1 MPSPVAILPPDRPGH
16 ALEMAGDGDGTRD
29 AGSVKRRISA
39 LHESRCTSPTD
50 FAAQPAVAGR
60 ALRDFVELTK
70 PRVVTMIL
78 VTTLVGFYLASSGT
92 PDWWLLAAALAGTG
106 LAAGGTLAL
115 NQYLERDADAH
126 MRRTQGRP
134 LPSGRLQPL
143 DALLFGAALTAV
155 GLAILTVL
163 VNPLAGFVTA
173 LTVVTYL
180 GAYTPLKRRTPL
192 CGVVGA
198 LPGALPP
205 VTGWVAAT
213 GQVDAGAVVLF
224 AILFL
229 WQLPHSLAIAQLY
242 AADYARAGFRL
253 LPIVD
258 RDGHSTERQILIN
271 CVALLAVGMMPTLL
285 GLAGLVYCAAALLLG
300 TAFVACGLASLLRP
314 SQAAARRVMVAS
326 LIYLPVLL
334 GCMAWDKV
342 AP

>member
-1 MPSPVAILPPDRPGH
+1 MPSPVAILPPDRPSH
-16 ALEMAGDGDGTRD
+16 ALEMAGQEAT
-29 AGSVKRRISA
+29 VSA
-39 LHESRCTSPTD
+39 QS
-50 FAAQPAVAGR
+50 AVAGR
-60 ALRDFVELTK
+60 ALRDFIELTK

-92 PDWWLLAAALAGTG
+92 PDWWLLVAALAGTG

-143 DALLFGAALTAV
+143 DALLFGAALTAA

-173 LTVVTYL
+173 LTVITYL

-198 LPGALPP
+198 IPGALPP
-205 VTGWVAAT
+205 VTGWVAA
-213 GQVDAGAVVLF
+213 AGGFGPGACALF

-258 RDGHSTERQILIN
+258 RDGHSTERQIVIHSF
-271 CVALLAVGMMPTLL
+271 ALLAAGLAPTLFGVAGALYFAVALVL
-285 GLAGLVYCAAALLLG
+285 GIGFLAIAVDAA
-300 TAFVACGLASLLRP
+300 VRP
-314 SQAAARRVMVAS
+314 GAAAARRVMLAS

-334 GCMAWDKV
+334 ACMAWDKV
-342 AP
+342 TL